1 MVRNSIRTYL
11 KWGVSLQIIRFA
23 NVITA
28 FRQHELA
35 VLSELS
41 IVPTNSS
48 GVQQW
53 LTPTQCYLGGGTQDD
68 FHSRLFVFVNFGS
81 TANRCLSACGSRNEP
96 SVKEVAESLIDN
108 PERFYSLSGG
118 YEKWV
123 SNGLCTRSWGKT
135 DLRGNSFLTEL
146 RSLAVNK
153 HRIPNITLSKM
164 KLKSVL
170 LGTKAKGQQGWD
182 YVHELRKPKEIVI
195 ADDINAY
202 QLFRDAVFVAPQEEL
217 LEGSYTSRVFAISY

>member
-1 MVRNSIRTYL
+1 MVRDSIRTYL
-11 KWGVSLQIIRFA
+11 KWAFSLQITPFA
-23 NVITA
+23 NGSTA

-35 VLSELS
+35 VLSELP
-41 IVPTNSS
+41 IVPTTNTS

-53 LTPTQCYLGGGTQDD
+53 LTPTQCYLGGGQDD
-68 FHSRLFVFVNFGS
+68 FHSKLFVFVNFGS
-81 TANRCLSACGSRNEP
+81 TANRFLNACGSRNEP

-118 YEKWV
+118 HEKWV
-123 SNGLCTRSWGKT
+123 SNVLCTRSTGEI
-135 DLRGNSFLTEL
+135 DLQGNSFLTEL

-182 YVHELRKPKEIVI
+182 YVHELRKPREIVI

-217 LEGSYTSRVFAISY
+217 LEGSYKSRVFVVLY